1 MACLVWTCTASPGLW
16 ESCVIWKQT
25 NQHATEAGLTESKM
39 TPVMSSMSSGIM
51 SHATCSMYYDE
62 AQRCMYSAKGES
74 ELLCNALS
82 WQSKPVLATVASPA
96 ANDGTAALRWCQA
109 DPSTRLLLDQTGIC
123 HADAIAPSLAESGW
137 RESPSPLLD
146 PISVNR
152 QGVSHVTVSFKQ
164 IIMLNR

>member
-1 MACLVWTCTASPGLW
+1 
-16 ESCVIWKQT
+16 
-25 NQHATEAGLTESKM
+25 M

-146 PISVNR
+146 PISVNM
-152 QGVSHVTVSFKQ
+152 QDTGCSDVGLLV
-164 IIMLNR
+164 L

>member
-1 MACLVWTCTASPGLW
+1 
-16 ESCVIWKQT
+16 
-25 NQHATEAGLTESKM
+25 
-39 TPVMSSMSSGIM
+39 
-51 SHATCSMYYDE
+51 MYYDE
-62 AQRCMYSAKGES
+62 AQRCMYRAKGES

-146 PISVNR
+146 PISVNM
-152 QGVSHVTVSFKQ
+152 QDTGCSDVGLLV
-164 IIMLNR
+164 L